1 MKDWAALQQENI
13 ELKEQLAQVQRQL
26 DFLVRQVFGR
36 KSEQTPVAAPGQL
49 ELELEAQEDDAIENA
64 PPAQPAKRKGGS
76 RKGRKMRA
84 ALLPENLPVE
94 QTEIVPFV
102 AG

>member
-36 KSEQTPVAAPGQL
+36 
-49 ELELEAQEDDAIENA
+49 
-64 PPAQPAKRKGGS
+64 
-76 RKGRKMRA
+76 
-84 ALLPENLPVE
+84 
-94 QTEIVPFV
+94 
-102 AG
+102 